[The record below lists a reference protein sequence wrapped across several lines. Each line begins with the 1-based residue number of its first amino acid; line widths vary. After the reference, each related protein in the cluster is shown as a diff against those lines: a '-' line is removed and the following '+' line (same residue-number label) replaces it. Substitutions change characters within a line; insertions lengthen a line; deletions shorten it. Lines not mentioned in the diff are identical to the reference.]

1 MSNRTMTKLLGLRA
15 LEEGRA
21 ETELAK
27 QRQLRQSCLDA
38 LHAHQA
44 RKQVASRALHHALAI
59 GDRSE
64 AISAEMALA
73 YGPLE
78 RRTLQRQLAELERS
92 VETATAAWRHSR
104 VRRLQIETVLETE
117 HARGRRQT
125 QIREQKTL
133 DAWFLSS
140 RPVRRTVD
148 ADENSQREPG
158 NGTRHDGTVRATS
171 IEE

>member
-1 MSNRTMTKLLGLRA
+1 MSDRTMKKLLTLRA
-15 LEEGRA
+15 VEEGRA

-27 QRQLRQSCLDA
+27 QRQLRQACLDA
-38 LHAHQA
+38 LHAHQD
-44 RKQVASRALHHALAI
+44 RKHLASRALHHALAI

-78 RRTLQRQLAELERS
+78 LRILQAQLAQLERS
-92 VETATAAWRHSR
+92 VESAATAWQHSR
-104 VRRLQIETVLETE
+104 MRRLQIETVLETE
-117 HARGRRQT
+117 EARRKREA
-125 QIREQKTL
+125 QIREQKKL

-140 RPVRRTVD
+140 RLVLRTVN

-158 NGTRHDGTVRATS
+158 NGTGHDGTVRATS

>member
-1 MSNRTMTKLLGLRA
+1 MSIRTIKKLLTLRA
-15 LEEGRA
+15 IEEGRA

-27 QRQLRQSCLDA
+27 QRHLRQTCLDA
-38 LHAHQA
+38 LHALQA
-44 RKQVASRALHHALAI
+44 RKHVASRTLYHALAI

-64 AISAEMALA
+64 AIPAEMALA

-78 RRTLQRQLAELERS
+78 YRILQTQLAQLERS
-92 VETATAAWRHSR
+92 VECASVVWQHSR

-117 HARGRRQT
+117 DARRGREAQT
-125 QIREQKTL
+125 REQKAL

-140 RPVRRTVD
+140 CSVRRAVHT
-148 ADENSQREPG
+148 DENFQREPG
-158 NGTRHDGTVRATS
+158 NDSRQDGSLRATS